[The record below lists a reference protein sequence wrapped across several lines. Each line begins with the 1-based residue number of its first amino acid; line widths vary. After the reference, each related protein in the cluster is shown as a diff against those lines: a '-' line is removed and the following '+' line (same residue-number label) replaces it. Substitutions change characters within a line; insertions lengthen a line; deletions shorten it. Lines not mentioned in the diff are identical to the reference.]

1 MLNQDE
7 DNKKKNTSTISKF
20 KEDYIILISE
30 LDDYKLKFR
39 ELNKEIENQ
48 NTIIINLNNMLE
60 NDDHLIKRF
69 KEENELLKEEKGFMK
84 QNVKYF

>member
-1 MLNQDE
+1 
-7 DNKKKNTSTISKF
+7 
-20 KEDYIILISE
+20 
-30 LDDYKLKFR
+30 
-39 ELNKEIENQ
+39 
-48 NTIIINLNNMLE
+48 MLE